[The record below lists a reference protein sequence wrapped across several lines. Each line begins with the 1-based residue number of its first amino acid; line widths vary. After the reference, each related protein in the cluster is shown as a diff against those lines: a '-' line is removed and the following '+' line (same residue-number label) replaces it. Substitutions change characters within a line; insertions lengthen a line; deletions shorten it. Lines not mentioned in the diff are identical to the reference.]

1 MAYQFPA
8 EARKETAMPRLIAP
22 LLALTVVAAAGSAS
36 ATIYV
41 PGQYRDGVYT
51 HPHFQDAPLVKG
63 VKMESGDAKMPKP
76 IPVDEPQPPKKLPP
90 ESSS

>member
-1 MAYQFPA
+1 
-8 EARKETAMPRLIAP
+8 MPWLVAP
-22 LLALTVVAAAGSAS
+22 MVALGVVAAAGSAS

-51 HPHFQDAPLVKG
+51 HPHFLDAPPLKG
-63 VKMESGDAKMPKP
+63 VKIESEDAKMPKP
-76 IPVDEPQPPKKLPP
+76 IIIDEPAPPKKLPP